1 MANKTGFE
9 KATSKMFKDFG
20 PSVQIA
26 QPGAGERVSRE
37 ERDRMRSEADSA
49 ARRDSEEKRAEERRQ
64 VIQDL
69 VDMNV
74 LLVNGDRTPE
84 VVVSEEAPAQPKQ
97 GRGRPAKSAE
107 PVEYVLMN
115 FRVTLDFRQRLKV
128 MAARQ
133 GRPVADLFDEAFGLL
148 FEKYHVGKS

>member
-1 MANKTGFE
+1 MGKTGFE

-37 ERDRMRSEADSA
+37 ERERMRSEADSA

-74 LLVNGDRTPE
+74 LPAGDRKVEEAEP
-84 VVVSEEAPAQPKQ
+84 EAPAQPKQ

-115 FRVTLDFRQRLKV
+115 FRVTSDFRQRLKV

-148 FEKYHVGKS
+148 FDKYQVGKS